1 MFHVGSHFE
10 RCILIYLCL
19 FLFRAGVIVVGRA
32 SFAEVCDDTNQA
44 IGVSLVFAAWNS
56 AIVLGPA
63 LGGTI
68 PTFIK

>member
-1 MFHVGSHFE
+1 M
-10 RCILIYLCL
+10 
-19 FLFRAGVIVVGRA
+19 
-32 SFAEVCDDTNQA
+32 CDDTNQA

-68 PTFIK
+68 PTFEKKIIFRQSNIPVTEVNA